1 MEEFMSRLKVALLL
15 AGGAV
20 LACTP
25 ASAQSLVNVGTLA
38 CQVSPTV
45 GFVLGS
51 NQQAQCIFKPIR
63 GRQQVYAGAISRVG
77 VDVGVSQGSPV
88 VWSVWAPP
96 IKRIPRKALAGRY
109 SGASSS
115 LAVGVGL
122 GSNVLAGGPGGVVS
136 LQPLKLQEYVGVNV
150 ALGISGLVLQ

>member
-1 MEEFMSRLKVALLL
+1 MSRLKVALLL

-63 GRQQVYAGAISRVG
+63 GRQQVYAGALSRVG
-77 VDVGVSQGSPV
+77 VDVGISQGAPV
-88 VWSVWAPP
+88 MWSVWAPP

-150 ALGISGLVLQ
+150 ALGISGLTLQ

>member
-1 MEEFMSRLKVALLL
+1 MSRLKVALLL

-25 ASAQSLVNVGTLA
+25 ASAQSLVRVGTLA
-38 CQVSPTV
+38 CQVSPSV

-51 NQQAQCIFKPIR
+51 NQQAQCIFKPNR

-77 VDVGVSQGSPV
+77 VDVGVSQGGPV

-96 IKRIPRKALAGRY
+96 IKRIPRHALAGRY

-136 LQPLKLQEYVGVNV
+136 LQPLRLQEYVGVNV

>member
-1 MEEFMSRLKVALLL
+1 MSRLKVALLL